1 MLIQLIWFGR
11 FKAGTGLTGVE
22 MFFLSS
28 LFFLPQ
34 FDSSCC
40 WWADF
45 NFKTQNT
52 LWSVETHL
60 QLLRAGVEWQRPKG
74 GRAVNM
80 FSQK

>member
-22 MFFLSS
+22 RFFLSS

-45 NFKTQNT
+45 NFKT
-52 LWSVETHL
+52 
-60 QLLRAGVEWQRPKG
+60 
-74 GRAVNM
+74 
-80 FSQK
+80 